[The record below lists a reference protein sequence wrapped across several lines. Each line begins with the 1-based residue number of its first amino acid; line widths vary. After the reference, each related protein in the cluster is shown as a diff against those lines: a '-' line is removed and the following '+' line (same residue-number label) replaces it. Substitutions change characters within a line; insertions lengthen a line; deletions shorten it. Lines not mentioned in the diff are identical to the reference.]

1 MSGDGEPLYAA
12 EWLRQMKQCADVFPD
27 CESVGVEIR
36 DNAGRVFATF
46 ANEFAAD
53 AFIRMLDGF
62 GEAAEQ
68 WAADEKLLAKLQA
81 SDEGHQQETIA
92 AETKH
97 QDEKR
102 RADALAVRVDDQRIE
117 IADLTRWLEES
128 QLALTL
134 ASQEHS

>member
-53 AFIRMLDGF
+53 AFIR
-62 GEAAEQ
+62 EAAEQ